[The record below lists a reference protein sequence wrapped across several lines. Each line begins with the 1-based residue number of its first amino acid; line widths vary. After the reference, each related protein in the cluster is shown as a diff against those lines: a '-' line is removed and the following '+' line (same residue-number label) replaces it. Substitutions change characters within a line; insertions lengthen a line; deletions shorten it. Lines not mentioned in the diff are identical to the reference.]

1 MKRAFTGGIILDGTE
16 NMVPQS
22 GKAILVGDGVI
33 TGIVPESDIPA
44 GYERVSIDG
53 KYILPGLINLHVH
66 LAGSGKPKKSRPT
79 RLSWSG

>member
-33 TGIVPESDIPA
+33 TGIVPGSGIPE
-44 GYERVSIDG
+44 GYERVSING
-53 KYILPGLINLHVH
+53 KYFLAGLINLHVH
-66 LAGSGKPKKSRPT
+66 LAGSGKTK
-79 RLSWSG
+79 